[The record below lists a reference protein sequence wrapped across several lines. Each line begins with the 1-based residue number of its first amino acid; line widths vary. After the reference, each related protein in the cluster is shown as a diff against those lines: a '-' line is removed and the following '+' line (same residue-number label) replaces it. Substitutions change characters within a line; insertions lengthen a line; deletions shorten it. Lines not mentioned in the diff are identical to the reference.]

1 MMRPCLQCVATPPML
16 QLLHCIAVCC
26 NVLQRVAT
34 FGNVLQRDGTASMC
48 CNMLHLLPRGF
59 LNCNLDRCLNSSL
72 NLCLDSLGFVS
83 EFLFGFVLGFLFEFV
98 FEFALCLQL

>member
-1 MMRPCLQCVATPPML
+1 
-16 QLLHCIAVCC
+16 
-26 NVLQRVAT
+26 
-34 FGNVLQRDGTASMC
+34 MC

-59 LNCNLDRCLNSSL
+59 LNCNLDLCLNSYL

-83 EFLFGFVLGFLFEFV
+83 EFLFGFVLGFVFEFV